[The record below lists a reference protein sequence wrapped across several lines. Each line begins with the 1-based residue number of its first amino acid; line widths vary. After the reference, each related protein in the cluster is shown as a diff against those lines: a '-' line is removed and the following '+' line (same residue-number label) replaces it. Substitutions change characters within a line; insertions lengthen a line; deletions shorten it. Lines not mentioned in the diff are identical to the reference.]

1 MGVKLLKLYEEV
13 KARGGIAAMVK
24 LAAKTRIPSAAA
36 ATEPDSA
43 ELMAKFLAVI
53 KEHGL

>member
-24 LAAKTRIPSAAA
+24 LAAKTRVPSAAA
-36 ATEPDSA
+36 VTEPDSP
-43 ELMAKFLAVI
+43 ELIAKFLTVI
-53 KEHGL
+53 KENGL